1 MNKDKTKT
9 RGQIIQEYINWYI
22 DGATIS
28 ELQEAIA
35 TQMRDDLDMLSDAEL
50 VRDVRQYAPHIVDN
64 MTLSL

>member
-9 RGQIIQEYINWYI
+9 RGQIIQEYIDWYI
-22 DGATIS
+22 EGATIS

-35 TQMRDDLDMLSDAEL
+35 TQMWDDLDMLSDAEL

>member
-9 RGQIIQEYINWYI
+9 RGQIIQEYIDWYI
-22 DGATIS
+22 EGATIS
-28 ELQEAIA
+28 ELQEVIA
-35 TQMRDDLDMLSDAEL
+35 TQMWDDLDMLSDAEL

>member
-1 MNKDKTKT
+1 MNKEKT
-9 RGQIIQEYINWYI
+9 RGEIIQEYIEWYI
-22 DGATIS
+22 SGATIS

-35 TQMRDDLDMLSDAEL
+35 TQMWDDLDMLSDAEL